1 MGLQVISISLKES
14 NHNSIKKLKCSIM
27 KRVLFTIIAVITI
40 ISCSKEKD
48 QIGLPYDNPI
58 EFSYID
64 ENGEDLLNSNHPN
77 YINISSIKL
86 FNVIDG
92 VKKLIVIE
100 GTDNN
105 NGVNLN
111 CNDNSNCTLSF
122 RISEMTIIE
131 LGSQYSDTICLL
143 NNRSVITYNGEV
155 IWEAGVNPVE
165 IPLAVIVK

>member
-1 MGLQVISISLKES
+1 
-14 NHNSIKKLKCSIM
+14 M
-27 KRVLFTIIAVITI
+27 KRVLFTIIAFITI

-48 QIGLPYDNPI
+48 QVGLPYDNPI
-58 EFSYID
+58 EFSYVD
-64 ENGEDLLNSNHPN
+64 GNGEDLLNSNHPN
-77 YINISSIKL
+77 YIHISSIRL
-86 FNVIDG
+86 YNVIDG

-143 NNRSVITYNGEV
+143 NNRSLITYNGEV
-155 IWEAGVNPVE
+155 IWEADKDSVK
-165 IPLAVIVK
+165 IPIATIVK